1 MFLLKFNVYY
11 LQVTFYILFE
21 QKPNKNQIALSKL
34 KAGQWP
40 TV

>member
-1 MFLLKFNVYY
+1 MFLFKFNVYY

-21 QKPNKNQIALSKL
+21 NKKQQISLSRL
-34 KAGQWP
+34 KAGQWS